1 MTQVT
6 RDYWEGRPKF
16 TSSVVIFCG
25 STRLGSTI
33 SNAIFNAKMRFKVFI
48 GSNHVLDFIQENY
61 GQATP
66 MKSRGVSTTIREVK
80 TV

>member
-16 TSSVVIFCG
+16 TSSVIIFCG

-33 SNAIFNAKMRFKVFI
+33 SNAIFDAKMRFKVFI
-48 GSNHVLDFIQENY
+48 GSNHVLDFMIENY
-61 GQATP
+61 GQARP
-66 MKSRGVSTTIREVK
+66 KKSHDLPSFREVK